1 MLTNIYSLQN
11 LTTMSKGPIMF
22 SKASGKLGNM
32 VLSVNK
38 GQQIA
43 REYVANP
50 ANPRTNQQMGQRIPF
65 AACALF
71 YKRATQAFFKFAFE
85 GKKTTESDYNAF
97 MRVNMRETEPI
108 YPYKEESQNP
118 NFPLVNDW
126 VMTQGSLASVTGQW
140 HDIFCTSTIKLSNP
154 DAHDWTEL
162 LTDNPDF
169 QMGDII
175 TFCLVTSDAHHDIAS
190 GRILPGTTPPRYII
204 KQIIVGADLRGA
216 AIGDYLIAN
225 GMAIDSIAESVDG
238 IVVDITEHNVDTSN
252 AVAFVFVHSRPSK
265 SGLKV
270 STEKLLG
277 NYFANTLFEVLFDQ
291 SETALPSW
299 QATGEAILQ
308 GSVAENASV
317 ISGTYDAYKG
327 KITNPRR
334 QYPMVDG
341 FSAGLKKGDRLNM
354 AVELAGVSH
363 DIELTVGGKL
373 VQETYT
379 INNKAARFQF
389 KGSTSSLSGGGEVSV
404 SCLDDIPVSGGVTV
418 NVGGETG
425 VIYLNG
431 VVQSPNS

>member
-1 MLTNIYSLQN
+1 MA
-11 LTTMSKGPIMF
+11 KGPIMF

-43 REYVANP
+43 REYVAKP

-85 GKKTTESDYNAF
+85 GKKATESDYNAF

-108 YPYKEESQNP
+108 HPYKEEAQNP

-126 VMTQGSLASVTGQW
+126 VMTQGSFASVTG
-140 HDIFCTSTIKLSNP
+140 DFFGNICRSKIEVPSP
-154 DAHDWTEL
+154 DATDWEHF
-162 LTDNPDF
+162 LTQNPDF

-175 TFCLVTSDAHHDIAS
+175 TFCHIRTDATFDIAS
-190 GRILPGTTPPRYII
+190 GRITPGTTPPIYTI
-204 KQIIVGADLRGA
+204 KQIIVGADLRGGSLA
-216 AIGDYLIAN
+216 DYIDAN
-225 GMAIDSIAESVDG
+225 GLTCDTIQTGTDG
-238 IVVDITEHNVDTSN
+238 IVYDSDWSDIPS
-252 AVAFVFVHSRPSK
+252 AFVFVHSRPSK

-308 GSVAENASV
+308 GNVAENANV
-317 ISGTYDAYKG
+317 ISGTYDSYKG
-327 KITNPRR
+327 KITNSLL

-341 FSAGLKKGDRLNM
+341 FSTGLKKGDRLNM

-379 INNKAARFQF
+379 INNKATRFQF

-418 NVGGETG
+418 NVGGVTG
-425 VIYLNG
+425 TIYLNG
-431 VVQSPNS
+431 VAQTPNA